1 MSKLQNKNSYVV
13 GTAYSLFG
21 FIESACLI
29 YTIIVYHLYVV
40 ANSPAL
46 DYQIYLQAALLVI
59 AALNIFGLIVQTYQ
73 LHND

>member
-29 YTIIVYHLYVV
+29 YTIISYHVYI
-40 ANSPAL
+40 ANNSPAV
-46 DYQIYLQAALLVI
+46 DYQTYLQAAMFLIV
-59 AALNIFGLIVQTYQ
+59 ALNIFGLFVQTYQ
-73 LHND
+73 LHID